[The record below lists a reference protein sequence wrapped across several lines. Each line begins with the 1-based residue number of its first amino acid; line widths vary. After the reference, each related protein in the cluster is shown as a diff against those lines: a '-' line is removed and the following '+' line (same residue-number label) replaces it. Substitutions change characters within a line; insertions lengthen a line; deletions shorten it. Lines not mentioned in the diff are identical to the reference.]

1 MTDIHPLDHDGDGV
15 KGGSLPKAKR
25 GRPAKVKPDAEQ
37 AETETHAETEA
48 KAPQGKGRLKVL
60 KADTIHDGEG
70 GFLPVGAAFDAVDDD
85 AAESLKAKGHAE

>member
-1 MTDIHPLDHDGDGV
+1 MNHPLDHDGDG
-15 KGGSLPKAKR
+15 KAGGSLPKAKR
-25 GRPAKVKPDAEQ
+25 GRPAKV
-37 AETETHAETEA
+37 EA
-48 KAPQGKGRLKVL
+48 TGKLKVL